1 MVVQM
6 AFNPA
11 RAVGF
16 LHGHGH
22 TQEQAQAVVEV
33 VQDAREGLAASADM
47 EQLGLAMRADL
58 EQHRLAMKADLDL
71 AFARLEARFTRLL
84 WLQLGA
90 YTAAAVGAIVVAG
103 VVWG

>member
-1 MVVQM
+1 MGVQM

-11 RAVGF
+11 RAIGF
-16 LHGHGH
+16 LHDHGH

-33 VQDAREGLAASADM
+33 LQDS
-47 EQLGLAMRADL
+47 QNDL
-58 EQHRLAMKADLDL
+58 VTKADLTAALDL
-71 AFARLEARFTRLL
+71 AMARMEARFTRLL

-103 VVWG
+103 VLWG

>member
-33 VQDAREGLAASADM
+33 VEDAREGLATN
-47 EQLGLAMRADL
+47 ADL
-58 EQHRLAMKADLDL
+58 ERLRLAMEAAMEAKLDL
-71 AFARLEARFTRLL
+71 VSARLQNWMLKLMLA
-84 WLQLGA
+84 Q
-90 YTAAAVGAIVVAG
+90 TALFLTIAVGAIVVAG
-103 VVWG
+103 VLWG

>member
-1 MVVQM
+1 MVVLM

-33 VQDAREGLAASADM
+33 LQDSQD
-47 EQLGLAMRADL
+47 DL
-58 EQHRLAMKADLDL
+58 VTKAYLDL
-71 AFARLEARFTRLL
+71 AIARLEARFTRLL

-103 VVWG
+103 VLWG